1 MDGPVSRGSCGT
13 SFRSFQC
20 VEPAGEWI
28 YQPEA
33 VKTNRRSTP
42 RSSKS
47 ATPSAGPKQGKKA
60 RRNAIVLVSLLGS
73 LVGTSAL
80 LLVIA
85 PAPLLPEAGSLLATE
100 EIDEFRRVFE
110 TAQPLDTSRWR
121 YIYVHH
127 TRSRRGNA
135 YEGSGT
141 GDHLL
146 IGNGEGCP
154 DGGIQLGHRWMQQQ
168 TASLP
173 SATVPDDFISI
184 GIVGDFN
191 AKPPTANQV
200 RTLNRLVASIQ
211 KRLKIPA
218 RSVVIEERRTD
229 AAGVGKH
236 FPLASFRAALE
247 Q

>member
-1 MDGPVSRGSCGT
+1 MDL
-13 SFRSFQC
+13 
-20 VEPAGEWI
+20 PARR
-28 YQPEA
+28 A

-42 RSSKS
+42 KSSKS
-47 ATPSAGPKQGKKA
+47 ATPSGPKQGKKA

-80 LLVIA
+80 LLVLA
-85 PAPLLPEAGSLLATE
+85 PAPLLPEAGSLLATD
-100 EIDEFRRVFE
+100 EIDGFVRVFE
-110 TAQPLDTSRWR
+110 TAQPLQTSRWR
-121 YIYVHH
+121 YVYVHH

-135 YEGSGT
+135 YEGNGT
-141 GDHLL
+141 GDHFL
-146 IGNGEGCP
+146 IGNGEGCA

-191 AKPPTANQV
+191 ARPPTANQV
-200 RTLNRLVASIQ
+200 RSLNRLVASVQ
-211 KRLKIPA
+211 RRFHIPA
-218 RSVVIEERRTD
+218 RAVVIEDRRTD

-236 FPLASFRAALE
+236 FPIASFRAGLE
-247 Q
+247 P